1 MANQLATTIL
11 MILLWAFEIIPVEG
25 EARPDPKNAQFVDAL
40 IAYVHM
46 YLPQILL
53 TYLVS
58 NCRAPAPFRCHFRPR
73 SERAVRLIDATVNAT
88 VDYSK

>member
-1 MANQLATTIL
+1 MANQLAKAF
-11 MILLWAFEIIPVEG
+11 MMVLLWAFEIIPVEG
-25 EARPDPKNAQFVDAL
+25 EARPDPKNAQFVDAS

-58 NCRAPAPFRCHFRPR
+58 NCRDPAPFRCHFRPR
-73 SERAVRLIDATVNAT
+73 SERVVQLIKATVNE
-88 VDYSK
+88 

>member
-1 MANQLATTIL
+1 MANQLVTTFI
-11 MILLWAFEIIPVEG
+11 MILIWAFEIIPVEG
-25 EARPDPKNAQFVDAL
+25 EARPDLKNPQFIDSA
-40 IAYVHM
+40 IAYVLM

-73 SERAVRLIDATVNAT
+73 SERVVRLIEAT
-88 VDYSK
+88 VDA

>member
-1 MANQLATTIL
+1 
-11 MILLWAFEIIPVEG
+11 MILIWAFEIIPVEG
-25 EARPDPKNAQFVDAL
+25 ESRPDLKNPQFIDSA
-40 IAYVHM
+40 IAYVLM

-73 SERAVRLIDATVNAT
+73 SERVVRLIEAT
-88 VDYSK
+88 VDA